1 MYSLLGS
8 IRAISNVSSST
19 AYCILNIWHIAHFN
33 STHWLASHYVSKHPA
48 CSSRICETKKW
59 NEITIKIEKMKKVKE
74 KKKKI
79 KIKNQQVKN

>member
-33 STHWLASHYVSKHPA
+33 STHWLASHYAFNKHQA

-59 NEITIKIEKMKKVKE
+59 NEITIKIEKGEKVKE
-74 KKKKI
+74 KKTKTKI
-79 KIKNQQVKN
+79 KRLD